1 MSKQL
6 DCYYND
12 YVVFEGNLVEDLA
25 DEKHGEE
32 VKTIITRQ
40 RSYINTVSNLTA
52 LESQANKTIAKLGD
66 ITIEANNAQ
75 AESDEFARALDD
87 YKNGQCITDCS
98 GNTACQNGCRGIA
111 YDKSVVEEANKQL
124 QEAYKILK
132 ENEVLSVSQLID
144 TEINKVKIVI
154 FKNTV
159 NQIEF
164 WKARDYHKKR
174 FQSWSTQRLKKL
186 PINWRHQVAL

>member
-98 GNTACQNGCRGIA
+98 GNKHVNEDEGTYIA
-111 YDKSVVEEANKQL
+111 SSNDCLLPEFCDRICEHTFVEASL
-124 QEAYKILK
+124 
-132 ENEVLSVSQLID
+132 VG
-144 TEINKVKIVI
+144 
-154 FKNTV
+154 
-159 NQIEF
+159 
-164 WKARDYHKKR
+164 R
-174 FQSWSTQRLKKL
+174 
-186 PINWRHQVAL
+186 